1 MSTNTQTPAMTLV
14 SAGIVKALQTSE
26 VAATAIIAA
35 IVAQEGADG
44 KWVSASDQLYVVGI
58 RAAML
63 ADDGDKEVKAMVDQL
78 IVRGYSEKAQIL
90 LSLPSLIGVS
100 ADDRA
105 IRSLYIVKIGQH
117 RGILRKHL
125 KAHND
130 RATGKQAPTK
140 TLAEKLI
147 LDLQGMM
154 TKIQKAD
161 ESKINFDVTM
171 VLDAIEVVIAEL
183 S

>member
-1 MSTNTQTPAMTLV
+1 MNTNTNTPAMALV
-14 SAGIVKALQTSE
+14 SAGIVKALSGE
-26 VAATAIIAA
+26 VVTTAIIAA
-35 IVAQEGADG
+35 VQGQEGADS

-58 RAAML
+58 RASML
-63 ADDGDKEVKAMVDQL
+63 GDDGDKDIKAKVDSL
-78 IVRGYSEKAQIL
+78 IVQGYSEKAQIL

-105 IRSLYIVKIGQH
+105 VRKLYMVKVGQH

-125 KAHND
+125 KAHDD
-130 RATGKQAPTK
+130 RATGVQAPAK
-140 TLAEKLI
+140 TLAERLI

-171 VLDAIEVVIAEL
+171 VLDAIELVIAEL